1 MPSFHPS
8 YIEKSNE
15 NWACVENLL
24 KQASRF
30 PNVIASRMYYSMFQ
44 LVKYEMVSNNEDP
57 ALPEYMKMSDDA
69 TTGVHVF
76 TNRYINEYLV
86 SKTQDKQLGRKWK
99 KLLHLRI
106 QADYYP
112 APVTPQEVQESYEV
126 WREIRTVWLECLKEN
141 RRISS

>member
-1 MPSFHPS
+1 MPSFLPS

-44 LVKYEMVSNNEDP
+44 LVKCEMVSNNEDP
-57 ALPEYMKMSDDA
+57 SLPRDMKMTDDA
-69 TTGVHVF
+69 STRVHSLV
-76 TNRYINEYLV
+76 NQYINQYLIQQ
-86 SKTQDKQLGRKWK
+86 TRDYQLGRKWS
-99 KLLHLRI
+99 KLFSLRI
-106 QADYYP
+106 YADYGLDSL
-112 APVTPQEVQESYEV
+112 TPQEVRESYEE
-126 WREIRTVWLECLKEN
+126 WHETRAAWLECLKEN

>member
-1 MPSFHPS
+1 MPSFHSS

-44 LVKYEMVSNNEDP
+44 LVKCEMVSNNEDLS
-57 ALPEYMKMSDDA
+57 LPKYMKMSDDA
-69 TTGVHVF
+69 TTGVHYLAKQ
-76 TNRYINEYLV
+76 YIKEYLINH
-86 SKTQDKQLGRKWK
+86 TPDKQLGRKWD
-99 KLLHLRI
+99 KLLHLRVK
-106 QADYYP
+106 ADYSP
-112 APVTPQEVQESYEV
+112 LDVTLQEIRESYEI

>member
-15 NWACVENLL
+15 NWASVENLL

-44 LVKYEMVSNNEDP
+44 LIKCEMVTNNEDP
-57 ALPEYMKMSDDA
+57 SLPRDMKMTDDA
-69 TTGVHVF
+69 TTGVHYLAKQ
-76 TNRYINEYLV
+76 YIKEYLINN
-86 SKTQDKQLGRKWK
+86 TLDRQLGKKWDE
-99 KLLHLRI
+99 LLRLRVK
-106 QADYYP
+106 ADYSP
-112 APVTPQEVQESYEV
+112 LHVTLQEVRESYEV